1 MSLASKAQT
10 AASTMALRVTG
21 EPVTFVRGDLTID
34 IPLATRSS
42 TNWGQNAPFNGVR
55 IGDRS
60 TDWIIPILLLV
71 DLEGIQLVP
80 ERGDV
85 IVSDSGAFRVMP
97 FGPDSQLWMYH
108 DRESRQIYRI
118 HTKERN

>member
-1 MSLASKAQT
+1 
-10 AASTMALRVTG
+10 MARRVNG
-21 EPVTFVRGDLTID
+21 EPVTFIRGDLTID
-34 IPLATRSS
+34 IPLATRGS
-42 TNWGQNAPFNGVR
+42 TNWNQQAPFNGVR

-71 DLEGIQLVP
+71 DLEGTQLVP

-85 IVSDSGAFRVMP
+85 FVSDSGAFRVMP
-97 FGPDSQLWMYH
+97 FGPDSQLWQYH
-108 DRESRQIYRI
+108 DRESRSVYRI

>member
-1 MSLASKAQT
+1 
-10 AASTMALRVTG
+10 MARRVTG

-34 IPLATRSS
+34 IPLATRGA
-42 TNWGQNAPFNGVR
+42 TNWNQNAPFNGVR

-60 TDWIIPILLLV
+60 TDWIFPILLLV
-71 DLEGIQLVP
+71 DLERTQLVP

-85 IVSDSGAFRVMP
+85 IVSDSGTFRVMP
-97 FGPDSQLWMYH
+97 FGPDSQLWQYH
-108 DRESRQIYRI
+108 DRESRQMYRI